1 MGLGVL
7 GNCVL
12 CFIIVIFMGLGG
24 ANKWGVVGVFKVI
37 I

>member
-7 GNCVL
+7 GNLL

>member
-1 MGLGVL
+1 MGLRVL
-7 GNCVL
+7 GNLL